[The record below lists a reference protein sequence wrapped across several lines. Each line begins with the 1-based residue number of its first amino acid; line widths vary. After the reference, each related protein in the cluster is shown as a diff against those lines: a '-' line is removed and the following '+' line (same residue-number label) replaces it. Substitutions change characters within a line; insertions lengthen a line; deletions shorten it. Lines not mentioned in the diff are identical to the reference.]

1 MKEKVFS
8 LDCWLLFH
16 LLLLL
21 GNAVTSTAN
30 TTTTS
35 LGSATT
41 SSGTDTTATSVTISS
56 VTSSSTA
63 PPREEEKPSGH
74 LRPGEVVLVTLA
86 SVAMA
91 VILLT
96 GLLFYFRNSPSLR
109 NLFNVDLLLPP
120 LLCPHGCYEVPEG
133 SRATVT
139 DFRGE
144 LSSPGARGLT
154 GRQAWP

>member
-8 LDCWLLFH
+8 LEYWLLFH

-35 LGSATT
+35 LGSTT
-41 SSGTDTTATSVTISS
+41 LSSGTDTTISS

-63 PPREEEKPSGH
+63 PPREEENPSGH

-109 NLFNVDLLLPP
+109 NLFNVDLLPLP

-133 SRATVT
+133 SRATGT

-144 LSSPGARGLT
+144 LSSPAARELT